1 MPTLF
6 FVRSEVGFVPV
17 FAEAGSIITPDMV
30 EKHPSVPTRDQID
43 TLTIPQ
49 IKRLWNAMG
58 KRLIK
63 KTGKSAFLVFL
74 MNNWEETMEHGFGIQ
89 REYHEYTTGT
99 PVVMFWKT
107 PEIFYTPFMV
117 YPAEVIPI
125 SFFRNSQIEWNVL
138 TPEMLNGLTK
148 KQIVEIQVN
157 VLDICPSGAREE
169 KGNFIRDTVEAWD
182 FQSRS
187 FLENNIQNLSDED
200 EEASTSDGE
209 NSIHT
214 IHNEADELSEIEE
227 DEDIPNIEDF
237 VLMTSEEGNETDP
250 IVINDPSD
258 FINDPFEVKVKEFG
272 GRLLFRLI
280 IQKGTMTVYEF
291 KTSIVQTIQRRAVM
305 KGIELDKVL
314 KADDFKLIGD
324 GKKLEETDPLKVN
337 EVFIQLFIRGGGKSV
352 ISTIVRSVK
361 KLDIYKEKS
370 NEVFKK
376 IENQNYESFAM
387 KQAQNFSKHINTHGD
402 KGDVIFQQAVSA
414 LSLDDAQKALR
425 IIGAGGKNYGS
436 TEDKLEKLCQMMC
449 GKALGI
455 LDDETKKINDVRN
468 SIICGMLSAYTGW
481 CYKNGKFDNS
491 ALKSLLKE
499 HIQRCERSTKDVEE
513 DADMSFLT
521 GLFSNSSI

>member
-30 EKHPSVPTRDQID
+30 EKHPSVPTLDQID

-74 MNNWEETMEHGFGIQ
+74 MNNWEETMEHGFGIE

-107 PEIFYTPFMV
+107 PEIFYLPFMV

-125 SFFRNSQIEWNVL
+125 SFFRSSQIEWTIL
-138 TPEMLNGLTK
+138 APEMLNGLTK
-148 KQIVEIQVN
+148 KQIVEIQVD

-182 FQSRS
+182 FQYRS

-337 EVFIQLFIRGGGKSV
+337 EVFIQLFIRGGGKPKV
-352 ISTIVRSVK
+352 IKTTLKCKTSTKTTTDDRV
-361 KLDIYKEKS
+361 LFEKS
-370 NEVFKK
+370 YTNALKIGGLTADSINIKAELKQMSISSLEDMKSYLVKDKTKKALK
-376 IENQNYESFAM
+376 IEKLVSFVEAHKEM
-387 KQAQNFSKHINTHGD
+387 TVVQEKIT
-402 KGDVIFQQAVSA
+402 SA
-414 LSLDDAQKALR
+414 LNSMKEMFVESAEVMCCNSEGDTDFADLLELINKT
-425 IIGAGGKNYGS
+425 IGA
-436 TEDKLEKLCQMMC
+436 
-449 GKALGI
+449 
-455 LDDETKKINDVRN
+455 
-468 SIICGMLSAYTGW
+468 
-481 CYKNGKFDNS
+481 
-491 ALKSLLKE
+491 KE
-499 HIQRCERSTKDVEE
+499 QE
-513 DADMSFLT
+513 DAML
-521 GLFSNSSI
+521 

>member
-30 EKHPSVPTRDQID
+30 EKHPSVPTLDQID

-74 MNNWEETMEHGFGIQ
+74 MNNWEGTMEHGFGIE

-107 PEIFYTPFMV
+107 PEIFYSPFMV

-125 SFFRNSQIEWNVL
+125 SFFRSSQIEWTIL

-148 KQIVEIQVN
+148 KQIVEIQVD

-182 FQSRS
+182 FQYRS

-214 IHNEADELSEIEE
+214 IHNEADELSEIEV

-272 GRLLFRLI
+272 GKLLFRLI

-324 GKKLEETDPLKVN
+324 GRKLEETDPLKVN
-337 EVFIQLFIRGGGKSV
+337 EVFIQLFIRGGGKTSKITKKDMLKKCATV
-352 ISTIVRSVK
+352 LKDKVETFKGLKVPDI
-361 KLDIYKEKS
+361 KLDDIKKTMMSSLKDGEDTLTAMIAKQDTKTILTLLQSLKGNNIDVKTVAISKAMFS
-370 NEVFKK
+370 NELKE
-376 IENQNYESFAM
+376 I
-387 KQAQNFSKHINTHGD
+387 
-402 KGDVIFQQAVSA
+402 
-414 LSLDDAQKALR
+414 
-425 IIGAGGKNYGS
+425 
-436 TEDKLEKLCQMMC
+436 DKLLLM
-449 GKALGI
+449 A
-455 LDDETKKINDVRN
+455 DEVKETANAVAGMLLVKQYTSENGSINWKQLVKDVSN
-468 SIICGMLSAYTGW
+468 SII
-481 CYKNGKFDNS
+481 K
-491 ALKSLLKE
+491 KSGAM
-499 HIQRCERSTKDVEE
+499 VEDT
-513 DADMSFLT
+513 DADIEDRVF
-521 GLFSNSSI
+521 F